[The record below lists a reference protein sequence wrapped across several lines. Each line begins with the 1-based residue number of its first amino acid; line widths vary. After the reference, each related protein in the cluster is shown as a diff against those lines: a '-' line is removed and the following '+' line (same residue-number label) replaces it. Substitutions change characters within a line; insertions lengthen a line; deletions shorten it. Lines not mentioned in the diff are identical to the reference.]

1 MQETRSFTIDKN
13 ILYSIIQSQAGT
25 LEKALLEGVQNSYD
39 AGSTFCDIVIDKT
52 NFSIKDDGKGFASKA
67 EIENFFE
74 RFGTPHTEG
83 DGAKFGKFRMG
94 RGQIFS
100 YGDNAWQSGK
110 FTMQV
115 DIKNEGLDYKLA
127 EVKTAIKGCEID
139 VVLYERLTNRE
150 MNDVVR
156 NITRMVKYLEMPVSI
171 NGKVVSK
178 DPSTL
183 KWDIETDDAYIK
195 VNEGGDL
202 GVWHEG
208 IYVKDYGGYH
218 FGVSGE
224 VVAKKQFQVNF
235 ARNDIMTTQCKMW
248 KRISAK
254 LKAFGKKKI
263 VAKAKLSDYERQM
276 IVDGII
282 SGEYVFE
289 GMKKI
294 KLIIDTVGRGWEL
307 QKITKIADENWYD
320 WGTRTALSVEDVA
333 GSRIAESAHKKEAFI
348 LSKSTLDLWRVGSLQ
363 ELMELFEKLDSESV
377 NRLTTSFDG
386 SRYNERGGFYTA
398 ITLLDMEDIKKQYNS
413 GYIQLEDKELGSH
426 QLAVLKSLRNEVNHI
441 RYVFAKVGVTDSW
454 MEERS
459 IFGGKSDEAEAW
471 TNGKDKVWID
481 TELLDAGARGF
492 SEYMKVCAV
501 LAHEYMHDE
510 NDAESHIHGT
520 EFYAGFHEVMT
531 SPWFYDYALKGFKS
545 MIAEC
550 KAKKIRVFALVRD
563 QEDVIDDYQHE
574 VAVGG

>member
-39 AGSTFCDIVIDKT
+39 AGSTFCDILIDKT
-52 NFSIKDDGKGFASKA
+52 NFSIKDDGKGFANKA

-100 YGDNAWQSGK
+100 YGDNSWQSGK

-156 NITRMVKYLEMPVSI
+156 NITRMVKYLEIPVSI

-208 IYVKDYGGYH
+208 IYVRDYGGYH

-289 GMKKI
+289 GMKKV

-386 SRYNERGGFYTA
+386 SRYDERGGFYTA

-426 QLAVLKSLRNEVNHI
+426 QLAVLRSLRNEVNHI
-441 RYVFAKVGVTDSW
+441 RYVFAKVGVIDSH

-501 LAHEYMHDE
+501 LAHEYMHHE

-550 KAKKIRVFALVRD
+550 QRKKIRVFALVRD

-574 VAVGG
+574 VAVG